1 MLVAFRVIQPE
12 QRNATAR
19 IIREKISG
27 HALRLVPFVMNGLAF
42 LVFVRGIEVVFR
54 PWIEEQVER
63 NGLANLPVEEPAYD
77 GGGVDA
83 VGIESAEEGNS
94 ISVRGA
100 LVFMG
105 VVILRRVV
113 VFWRRVTVVLGV
125 IGVLGG
131 RPRAVVIRI
140 IPASLVGRSSA

>member
-1 MLVAFRVIQPE
+1 MILVDIPLNSFEPEPAIDSLSLLLDRRSVEMLVAFRVIQPE

-83 VGIESAEEGNS
+83 VGIESAEEGYS

-100 LVFMG
+100 LVFIG

-113 VFWRRVTVVLGV
+113 VF
-125 IGVLGG
+125 
-131 RPRAVVIRI
+131 
-140 IPASLVGRSSA
+140 